1 MLGGIVLVYL
11 GQMFLLSLSDQMV
24 TLLFLGLVQRYSG
37 LEILSDNILFS
48 VSTPVSKLQL
58 FSLFFPFSTPEPK

>member
-11 GQMFLLSLSDQMV
+11 GQVFLLFLSDQTV

-37 LEILSDNILFS
+37 LEILSDNILFR
-48 VSTPVSKLQL
+48 VSTPVSKLHL
-58 FSLFFPFSTPEPK
+58 YSLFFPFSTPESK